1 MHKLELSKRMK
12 HNWKVVPYDR
22 PVGKL
27 VEMTVDVAW
36 PSSLWVLGWR
46 SWVL

>member
-1 MHKLELSKRMK
+1 M
-12 HNWKVVPYDR
+12 VPYDR
-22 PVGKL
+22 PVGEL

-36 PSSLWVLGWR
+36 PSSLWVALLLGWR